1 MKASG
6 DDSIDGLA
14 VLTDALSEQ
23 GKPEEFEALAVK
35 EALAS
40 QIAEAMKAQNLSRK
54 RLAERMKTSQSQVS
68 RLLDPMDKG
77 PGNQGNVSDVSGL
90 AGAKLVPR
98 YYRTIPENAV

>member
-54 RLAERMKTSQSQVS
+54 RLAERMKTSRSQVS

-77 PGNQGNVSDVSGL
+77 PGTKETSAMSVG
-90 AGAKLVPR
+90 
-98 YYRTIPENAV
+98 

>member
-14 VLTDALSEQ
+14 VLT
-23 GKPEEFEALAVK
+23 KPEEFEALAVK

-54 RLAERMKTSQSQVS
+54 RLAERMKTSRSQVS
-68 RLLDPMDKG
+68 RLLDPKD
-77 PGNQGNVSDVSGL
+77 GNVTIATLQRAANIVGRTL
-90 AGAKLVPR
+90 RVELV
-98 YYRTIPENAV
+98 